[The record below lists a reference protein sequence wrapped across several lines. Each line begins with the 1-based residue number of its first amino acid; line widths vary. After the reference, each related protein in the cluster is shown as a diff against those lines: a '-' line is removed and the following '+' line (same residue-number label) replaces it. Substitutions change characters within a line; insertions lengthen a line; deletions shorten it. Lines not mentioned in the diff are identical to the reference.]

1 MKKLEVIGSGDNFTA
16 VTTGSFNELR
26 EHEIDFG
33 GGVVLKGKVFAGT
46 ALGATGSEI
55 SFQTFAP
62 GEGSTFLHAHKT
74 HEELYIIV
82 SGKGEFQVDDK
93 TFAVAQGS
101 VVRVAP
107 AGMRALRNTGADDMV
122 VICIQYKANSFGADD
137 TPFADGVMAEGGV
150 EW

>member
-1 MKKLEVIGSGDNFTA
+1 M
-16 VTTGSFNELR
+16 
-26 EHEIDFG
+26 
-33 GGVVLKGKVFAGT
+33 
-46 ALGATGSEI
+46 
-55 SFQTFAP
+55 
-62 GEGSTFLHAHKT
+62 
-74 HEELYIIV
+74 
-82 SGKGEFQVDDK
+82 SGKGEFQIDGK

-137 TPFADGVMAEGGV
+137 IPFADGVMAEGGV

>member
-1 MKKLEVIGSGDNFTA
+1 MKKLEIIGSGDNFTA

-55 SFQTFAP
+55 SLQTFVP
-62 GEGSTFLHAHKT
+62 DEGSTFLHAHKT

-82 SGKGEFQVDDK
+82 SGKGEFQVDGK
-93 TFAVAQGS
+93 TFIVLLLFHIMLS
-101 VVRVAP
+101 
-107 AGMRALRNTGADDMV
+107 
-122 VICIQYKANSFGADD
+122 SFPDCL
-137 TPFADGVMAEGGV
+137 PYFP
-150 EW
+150 

>member
-1 MKKLEVIGSGDNFTA
+1 MKKLEIIGGGDNFAA

-74 HEELYIIV
+74 HEELYVVV
-82 SGKGEFQVDDK
+82 SGKGEFQVDGK

-101 VVRVAP
+101 IVRVAP
-107 AGMRALRNTGADDMV
+107 AGMRALRNTGKTDML
-122 VICIQYKANSFGADD
+122 VICLQYKAGSFGPAD
-137 TPFADGVMAEGGV
+137 TPSADGVIAEGGV

>member
-1 MKKLEVIGSGDNFTA
+1 MWFSKERYLQA
-16 VTTGSFNELR
+16 R
-26 EHEIDFG
+26 
-33 GGVVLKGKVFAGT
+33 

-55 SFQTFAP
+55 SLQAFAP

-82 SGKGEFQVDDK
+82 SGKGEFQVDGK

>member
-1 MKKLEVIGSGDNFTA
+1 MKKLEIIGSGNNFAA

-74 HEELYIIV
+74 HEELYVVV
-82 SGKGEFQVDDK
+82 SGKGEFQVDGK

-101 VVRVAP
+101 IVRVAP
-107 AGMRALRNTGADDMV
+107 AGMRALRNTGKTDML
-122 VICIQYKANSFGADD
+122 VICLQYKAGSFGPAD
-137 TPFADGVMAEGGV
+137 TPSADGVIAEGGV